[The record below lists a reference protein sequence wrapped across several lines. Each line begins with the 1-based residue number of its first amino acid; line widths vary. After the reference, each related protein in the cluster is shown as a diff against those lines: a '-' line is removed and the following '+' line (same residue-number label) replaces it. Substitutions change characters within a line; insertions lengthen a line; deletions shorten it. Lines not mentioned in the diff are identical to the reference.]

1 MADNITDI
9 IKKMMKNREK
19 RARDKQREIYEA
31 NKKIKVIKSG
41 TLSNASLK
49 EEADTSNKKSSGK
62 NKKEE

>member
-19 RARDKQREIYEA
+19 RAREKQREIYEA

-41 TLSNASLK
+41 TLSNAFLK
-49 EEADTSNKKSSGK
+49 EEADTTNKKSNRK